1 MSKRELERLAVVV
14 DADAPRAKRRREI
27 TTEEKPDVQNAETT
41 RATVSSEER
50 AKAKEEGLRL
60 WQVVKDAVDK
70 ECVTVP
76 IQAPVTLPFRACAQT
91 CTHTHT
97 FTVQRPTP
105 FDRVPSSSL
114 ETTICTLLHCHQ
126 ETYFT
131 GRGQDQAH
139 RRRIC
144 VAGRGQA

>member
-14 DADAPRAKRRREI
+14 DADAPRAKRRRET

-41 RATVSSEER
+41 RATVSSEEK

-60 WQVVKDAVDK
+60 WQAVKDAVDK

-76 IQAPVTLPFRACAQT
+76 IQAPVPLPFRACAQT
-91 CTHTHT
+91 CTHT

-105 FDRVPSSSL
+105 FHRVPSSSL

-126 ETYFT
+126 ETYLT
-131 GRGQDQAH
+131 RRDQDQAH